1 MIEANLVKKAY
12 IRILPVQVL
21 ACVVAAVN
29 SIIDGLI
36 TARFIGTQAMAAVGL
51 FVPVCT
57 IIGISQVV
65 SIGVQILCS
74 KYVGNGKKE
83 NAVNLFSS
91 GVVFVSLYAF
101 VVSLSCIFFRAPLS
115 SLLGARGETATML
128 QDYIVGYSFG
138 VIGQVLSGMLM
149 VFLPMNN
156 DMRRSYVAIGVM
168 VTTNVGLDV
177 LFVNVLGLSLFGMGL
192 ATSVSFLA
200 SALVMILGFVNKRRP
215 LSINLKKIT
224 FKEIPHASLL
234 GLPSLMFTLG
244 CTAKAYILNRTLILS
259 VGDAAVAAMNVQN
272 SVCALL
278 GSIPAGCANSFIAL
292 GSLYFGEHDRRSMET
307 LMKYSVRVGT
317 IISAVATALVMVC
330 STPIASAF
338 YSVSDQA
345 WTVTRRMLILF
356 PGFLILNTLFNILM
370 KVYQCQQKLTL
381 VNVLSVSENLIIA
394 LLSAVF
400 TPLIG
405 TDAVWLSFPAGEI
418 ICLIVVAAS
427 VFIRAGRITFG
438 LDDWMKLNRD
448 FGFKEGECLDFTVAS
463 HDDVTSVSER
473 VMDFCLKKGIDKRRA
488 MYSGLCIEE
497 MVCNAVDNGF
507 NDGKNH
513 TIDIRVVTKNGL
525 TLRIRDDCKEFD
537 PEKRLEQYVPDKDD
551 VMSNIGV
558 RIVAG
563 LAREMTYRP
572 IAGINTLLI
581 KL

>member
-12 IRILPVQVL
+12 IRTLPVQVL
-21 ACVVAAVN
+21 AYVVAAVN

-36 TARFIGTQAMAAVGL
+36 TARFIGTQAMAAVGF

-74 KYVGNGKKE
+74 KYVGSGKKK

-115 SLLGARGETATML
+115 FLLGARGETATIL
-128 QDYIVGYSFG
+128 QAYIVGYSFG

-224 FKEIPHASLL
+224 FKEIPHASYL

-244 CTAKAYILNRTLILS
+244 CTAKAYILNRTLMLS

-292 GSLYFGEHDRRSMET
+292 GSLYFGEHDRRNHY
-307 LMKYSVRVGT
+307 LRCGH
-317 IISAVATALVMVC
+317 
-330 STPIASAF
+330 STGNDLFNSDSKCLLQRLRPGLDGDKKNADPVPQLPDSEHSFQHSDEGLPVPAEADPGQCVVSIGEPDHRSAF
-338 YSVSDQA
+338 S
-345 WTVTRRMLILF
+345 
-356 PGFLILNTLFNILM
+356 
-370 KVYQCQQKLTL
+370 
-381 VNVLSVSENLIIA
+381 
-394 LLSAVF
+394 
-400 TPLIG
+400 
-405 TDAVWLSFPAGEI
+405 
-418 ICLIVVAAS
+418 
-427 VFIRAGRITFG
+427 RI
-438 LDDWMKLNRD
+438 
-448 FGFKEGECLDFTVAS
+448 
-463 HDDVTSVSER
+463 
-473 VMDFCLKKGIDKRRA
+473 
-488 MYSGLCIEE
+488 
-497 MVCNAVDNGF
+497 
-507 NDGKNH
+507 H
-513 TIDIRVVTKNGL
+513 T
-525 TLRIRDDCKEFD
+525 
-537 PEKRLEQYVPDKDD
+537 
-551 VMSNIGV
+551 
-558 RIVAG
+558 
-563 LAREMTYRP
+563 TYRNGCRLAFIP
-572 IAGINTLLI
+572 RR
-581 KL
+581 